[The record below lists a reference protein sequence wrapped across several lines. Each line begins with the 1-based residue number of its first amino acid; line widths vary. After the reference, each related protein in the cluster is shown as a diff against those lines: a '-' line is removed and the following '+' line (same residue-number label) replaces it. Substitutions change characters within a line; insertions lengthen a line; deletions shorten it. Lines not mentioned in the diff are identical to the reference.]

1 MATERDG
8 LLAKKKELKAEEE
21 TVHSQM
27 KAPKTAASNGGQARR
42 RRPSIS
48 DEDRETRLKR
58 LGLTPEKIEEIDRL
72 KQEAKAKAAGRNR
85 PSALKG
91 TG

>member
-27 KAPKTAASNGGQARR
+27 KAKTAASNGGQARR